1 MTRIFIVPLLIW
13 LSVSGVALGQEPQTE
28 PPAQAR
34 QDEPAPA
41 GEDSAD
47 SGEDLPEIDVWA
59 EEDAEKSDVFV
70 PTESISA
77 DSSIA
82 FPSDI

>member
-1 MTRIFIVPLLIW
+1 MTRIVIVALLVSL
-13 LSVSGVALGQEPQTE
+13 LSGQTALGQEGDRKADTAESQRSE
-28 PPAQAR
+28 EQPA
-34 QDEPAPA
+34 
-41 GEDSAD
+41 
-47 SGEDLPEIDVWA
+47 SGETLPEVDVWA
-59 EEDAEKSDVFV
+59 EGEDAEDDVFV